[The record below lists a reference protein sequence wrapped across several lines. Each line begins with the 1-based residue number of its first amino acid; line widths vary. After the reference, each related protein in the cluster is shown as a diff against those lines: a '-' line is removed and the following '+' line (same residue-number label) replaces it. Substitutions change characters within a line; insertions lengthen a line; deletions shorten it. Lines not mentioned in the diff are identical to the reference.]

1 MKNKST
7 DKKKKGKRAAETIM
21 TKDKQNCLPKT
32 AKDMQTNLKMMKE
45 NTQEKDILPT
55 SPALSFFTSSSD
67 VTEVREFKRRCLRN
81 RERNKKLEKEF
92 AIQKKIYWAIK
103 KRNLFVKRVE
113 NEKINT
119 PTALHFPPFLLILRK

>member
-1 MKNKST
+1 
-7 DKKKKGKRAAETIM
+7 
-21 TKDKQNCLPKT
+21 
-32 AKDMQTNLKMMKE
+32 MMKE

-81 RERNKKLEKEF
+81 RERNKTFEKEF

-103 KRNLFVKRVE
+103 KINLFVKRAE
-113 NEKINT
+113 YEKINT
-119 PTALHFPPFLLILRK
+119 LTALHFPQFLLILQKQHRITYQNLLVRIPFPSTILNKMT